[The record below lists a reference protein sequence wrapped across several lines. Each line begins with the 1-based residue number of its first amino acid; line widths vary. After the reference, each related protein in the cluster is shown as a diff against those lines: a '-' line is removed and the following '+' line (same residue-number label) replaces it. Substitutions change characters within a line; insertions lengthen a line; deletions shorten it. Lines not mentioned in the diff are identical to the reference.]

1 MRSLQSGRPVTN
13 PARLT
18 PILGLIAGGVIGA
31 AAIALVGSALAQRP
45 EQTAQGVLE
54 ATHLPRLLSV
64 PGERID
70 LAYDVHCA
78 SAGVEDPEQGCS
90 VSGSVFL
97 RSSPSEAFR
106 ALPLTAG
113 VASGL
118 PRLSAAVPEAIAG
131 DQHGF
136 EYYAELAAAD
146 GRTLTVPSGGAE
158 APHRVLVLTDAVHV
172 DLGAHA
178 FGSQRPASARVA
190 SARWGDGPTDV
201 GLEQGPSL
209 GPIGASSFDVDAMGN
224 VVLLDHAH
232 RRLLQWQQGTTIP
245 ARVPLSIEGHV
256 ADMSLAGDGSIYI
269 LETTA
274 RPGRKPVIRRFD
286 ADGRELDVVEA
297 AERTPSQL
305 RVGPT
310 GPVVLQQPSNQWMP
324 VAMGGSPVGPSEQRR
339 RARSGRPLRRGGEV
353 VVLRRDNEIRVALV
367 VNGDVRRSWRL
378 SSSTPL
384 AEVQLAEP
392 HGQRLV
398 LVVRAY
404 ADGVDEFAVL
414 GLGRRGLEQRFSIA
428 SADWAETAPLG
439 RFRLVGDSL
448 YRLGSSPTGAFVDRF
463 DLEVS

>member
-1 MRSLQSGRPVTN
+1 MRRLRLARPVSN
-13 PARLT
+13 LARLA
-18 PILGLIAGGVIGA
+18 PILGLIAGGVLGA

-54 ATHLPRLLSV
+54 ATHLPPLLTV

-90 VSGSVFL
+90 VGGSVFL
-97 RSSPSEAFR
+97 RSNPRGAFR

-113 VASGL
+113 VANGRA
-118 PRLSAAVPEAIAG
+118 RLSTAVPDPIAG
-131 DQHGF
+131 DQDGF
-136 EYYAELAAAD
+136 EYYAELAAVD

-158 APHRVLVLTDAVHV
+158 APHRVHVLTDAVHV

-178 FGSQRPASARVA
+178 FGSQRAAGARVA
-190 SARWGDGPTDV
+190 SAQWGDGPTDV
-201 GLEQGPSL
+201 GLEQGRSL
-209 GPIGASSFDVDAMGN
+209 GAIGASAFDVDAMGN
-224 VVLLDHAH
+224 VVLLDQAH
-232 RRLLQWQQGTTIP
+232 RRLLQWQHGTAP
-245 ARVPLSIEGHV
+245 ARVPLSIEGHL
-256 ADMSLAGDGSIYI
+256 ADMSIAGDGSIYV

-274 RPGRKPVIRRFD
+274 RPGRKPLIRRFD

-324 VAMGGSPVGPSEQRR
+324 VAAGGRPVGPSEQRR
-339 RARSGRPLRRGGEV
+339 RARSGRPLRGGGEV

-367 VNGDVRRSWRL
+367 VNGEVRRSWRV
-378 SSSTPL
+378 SSSTSL

-392 HGQRLV
+392 HGQHLV

-414 GLGRRGLEQRFSIA
+414 VLGRRGLEQRFSIA
-428 SADWAETAPLG
+428 SADWAESAPLG
-439 RFRLVGDSL
+439 RFRLVGGSL

-463 DLEVS
+463 DLEVR

>member
-1 MRSLQSGRPVTN
+1 MRRLHLARPVRN
-13 PARLT
+13 FARVA
-18 PILGLIAGGVIGA
+18 PILGLIAGAVLGA
-31 AAIALVGSALAQRP
+31 AAIALAGSALAQRP

-54 ATHLPRLLSV
+54 ATHLPPLLTV
-64 PGERID
+64 PGERIH

-78 SAGVEDPEQGCS
+78 SAGVEHPEQGCS
-90 VSGSVFL
+90 VGGSVFL
-97 RSSPSEAFR
+97 RSSPGDAFR

-113 VASGL
+113 VANGL
-118 PRLSAAVPEAIAG
+118 AQLSAAVPGGIAG
-131 DQHGF
+131 DQDGL

-158 APHRVLVLTDAVHV
+158 APHRVHVLTDAVHV
-172 DLGAHA
+172 DLGAHP
-178 FGSQRPASARVA
+178 FGAPRPASARVA
-190 SARWGDGPTDV
+190 SAQWGDGPTDV
-201 GLEQGPSL
+201 GLEQGRSL
-209 GPIGASSFDVDAMGN
+209 GAIGASAFDVDAMGN

-232 RRLLQWQQGTTIP
+232 RRLLQWQHGMVIP
-245 ARVPLSIEGHV
+245 ARVPLSIEGHL
-256 ADMSLAGDGSIYI
+256 ADMSIAGDGSIYV

-274 RPGRKPVIRRFD
+274 RPGRKPLIRRFD

-324 VAMGGSPVGPSEQRR
+324 VATGGSPVGPSEQRR
-339 RARSGRPLRRGGEV
+339 RARSGRPLRGGGEV

-367 VNGDVRRSWRL
+367 VNGDVRRSWRV

-398 LVVRAY
+398 VVVRAY

-414 GLGRRGLEQRFSIA
+414 VLGRRGPEQRFSIA

-439 RFRLVGDSL
+439 RFRLVGGSV

-463 DLEVS
+463 DLEVR